1 MKALF
6 KIKQQKNSVLNTTK
20 YMISVSTQETIRQAK
35 KQDNGPIWREKKKKS
50 VSRDIPRKDRGNRI
64 NRQGLEVAI
73 IKYTFNML
81 YNLKKNINT
90 VKKEMEDI
98 KRIQVKLGKIKKIT
112 FGMQISLNEMAD

>member
-1 MKALF
+1 MDPSEEK
-6 KIKQQKNSVLNTTK
+6 
-20 YMISVSTQETIRQAK
+20 
-35 KQDNGPIWREKKKKS
+35 KKKKS

>member
-1 MKALF
+1 
-6 KIKQQKNSVLNTTK
+6 
-20 YMISVSTQETIRQAK
+20 
-35 KQDNGPIWREKKKKS
+35 
-50 VSRDIPRKDRGNRI
+50 
-64 NRQGLEVAI
+64 
-73 IKYTFNML
+73 ML

>member
-1 MKALF
+1 MDPSEEK
-6 KIKQQKNSVLNTTK
+6 
-20 YMISVSTQETIRQAK
+20 
-35 KQDNGPIWREKKKKS
+35 KKKKS

-90 VKKEMEDI
+90 MKKEMEDI

>member
-1 MKALF
+1 MDPSEEK
-6 KIKQQKNSVLNTTK
+6 
-20 YMISVSTQETIRQAK
+20 
-35 KQDNGPIWREKKKKS
+35 KKKKS

-98 KRIQVKLGKIKKIT
+98 KNSQMKC
-112 FGMQISLNEMAD
+112 